1 MLRARKLLDGDG
13 VTVADVA
20 CRHRAGPGR
29 ESEQATAHVI
39 VFVRRGCFVR
49 SADGSEILLD
59 PTVAY
64 CLNPGQELRYDHP
77 HPHGDDCTAI
87 NLDRELVAAIWG
99 GSPELPNQPLPTS
112 PDVDLEHRLLL
123 ARARSGAQ
131 AEELLEGAIALTAKA
146 LEGADAER
154 VASRGPTTSSMR
166 QALADAAREA
176 LAADPNRA
184 LIDLADELAVS
195 PHHLSRV
202 FRSLTGETIS
212 RHRMRLRTRSALE
225 RLAGGERN
233 LARLA
238 ADLGFADQSHLCRVV
253 RSETGRTPS
262 ALRAALAFRPSSAS
276 SCC

>member
-1 MLRARKLLDGDG
+1 MLRARMLLDRDG

-20 CRHRAGPGR
+20 CRHQAGPGR

-49 SADGSEILLD
+49 RADGSEILLD

-77 HPHGDDCTAI
+77 HPHGDDCTAV
-87 NLDRELVAAIWG
+87 NLDNQLVAAIWG
-99 GSPELPNQPLPTS
+99 GDPVLPSHPIPTPPEI
-112 PDVDLEHRLLL
+112 DLEHRQLV
-123 ARARSGAQ
+123 ARARRGAEP
-131 AEELLEGAIALTAKA
+131 EEVLEGAIALTAKA
-146 LEGADAER
+146 LEVADPGR
-154 VASRGPTTSSMR
+154 VASGGPSTSRRR
-166 QALADAAREA
+166 QALAGAAREA
-176 LAADPNRA
+176 LAADPNRS

-202 FRSLTGETIS
+202 FRSLTGRTIA

-225 RLAGGERN
+225 RLADGERN

-238 ADLGFADQSHLCRVV
+238 ADVGFTDQSHLCRVV
-253 RSETGRTPS
+253 RGETGRTPS
-262 ALRAALAFRPSSAS
+262 ALRAALA
-276 SCC
+276 